1 MGIFDYLRP
10 RRQNGIPRKHTMPS
24 NSPELPSYQND
35 ALDKRHP
42 KLSSMSPN
50 PEQPQPEPN
59 TRPTTSSSYTSI
71 ITTNSAITTTSTT
84 TTTTTST
91 STSTSLLTSTS
102 TSTPTPLSPPHS
114 THLLNN
120 HDLNVNRPPTPPSRH
135 PPPPSPPPSPPL
147 FPTSEFAL
155 LQLQLQPPPP
165 PPPYAR
171 LSSRRTDLP
180 LPSYAELVQ
189 ERQIVPPRPRPR
201 PTPREA
207 PPSFEAA
214 EIQEHEELHGM
225 DPSRWPGCEYC
236 RVYEVWVCY
245 WRGVVR
251 YRIWLAWSEELARGT
266 IM

>member
-10 RRQNGIPRKHTMPS
+10 RRQNGIPRKNTMPS

-35 ALDKRHP
+35 ALDKRHS

-50 PEQPQPEPN
+50 AEQPQLEPN
-59 TRPTTSSSYTSI
+59 TRPTTSSSWTSI
-71 ITTNSAITTTSTT
+71 LTTNSAITSTSI
-84 TTTTTST
+84 ST
-91 STSTSLLTSTS
+91 STSTSILTPTTTS
-102 TSTPTPLSPPHS
+102 HTTTTTPLSPPHS
-114 THLLNN
+114 N
-120 HDLNVNRPPTPPSRH
+120 HTLSNHNLNRPPTPPNRQ

-147 FPTSEFAL
+147 LPTSEFTL
-155 LQLQLQPPPP
+155 HLPPPP

-180 LPSYAELVQ
+180 LPSYAELVE

-201 PTPREA
+201 PTPREP

-214 EIQEHEELHGM
+214 EIQEHDELHA

-236 RVYEVWVCY
+236 RVYELWVCY
-245 WRGVVR
+245 WRGEGVGDVM
-251 YRIWLAWSEELARGT
+251 G
-266 IM
+266 